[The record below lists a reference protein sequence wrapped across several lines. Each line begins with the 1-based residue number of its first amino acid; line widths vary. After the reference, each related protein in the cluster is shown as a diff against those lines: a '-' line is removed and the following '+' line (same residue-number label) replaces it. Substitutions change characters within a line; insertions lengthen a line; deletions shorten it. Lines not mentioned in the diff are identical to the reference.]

1 MSDQGQPEDLLDQIA
16 AEHQADLL
24 DQVAS
29 ESTSTPARAPA
40 SAPPEIQRLVSASRP
55 WPASV
60 PGTQSPAPQAVTP
73 PKPSVPTASI
83 SSYKPSNW
91 DRLKAAV
98 PVIGEVADVVSGR
111 KPASAPMPLK
121 DVTQLLYP
129 ERVYTPTEQEAHPI
143 RTGVDEFAGGLT
155 SPENILLVQGLGAL
169 GILPGTAGRLIP
181 RLASAGFS
189 VQMVHDAIRQ
199 TPEALAAW
207 NRGDKGEAERIGTH
221 VVLNTLMAGL
231 SARHAVKGDAGALV
245 RSAADRP
252 LAPSQEPTLPRQQPQ
267 STVAPEVQNAAASM
281 ARAQQTEVMA
291 QRVARGM
298 PPVPVPPP
306 APAPPSNPEITAE
319 IVQQVGEHIESLPKE
334 QQAQAIV
341 DAHGELANGL
351 LQQGKVVTP
360 DGTLHLVKG
369 PDQADTLAAAIINNE
384 VKRQDKVAEE
394 KQPAKNNGE
403 AMGAARMAAKAVV
416 AAKPEAEPEPVTNS
430 GVVNAPPETAAKEP
444 PKVTSPDLLDKIAGE
459 PKKGDRVRIAD
470 IETPATVGYMSDAN
484 GLKVLRVEFDE
495 PTKVP
500 WDSKLVTKANV
511 PTKYQKS
518 VEAFT
523 EPEAEPKREDTP
535 ESLAKEL
542 VTSDSGQ
549 FEPDK
554 IAAAAGKGTGAIGDY
569 LRSEV
574 EANKRARKLQSE
586 MYDLESQHQG
596 TVLRA
601 VQAMERTGKEY
612 GKNLAADSEAVYH
625 HLENPE
631 GHDLTPEQDNLLD
644 NHVLPVMEDTNTK
657 FARLK
662 ELLGQDANL
671 VGNYVHRVVKD
682 KGDWLDR
689 AVAGQKGGT
698 GRGNLLSKSAP
709 QTKGRTMMALED
721 ENGTRRV
728 VSVKGGEVT
737 AWDAGQSE
745 KLGKIGT
752 ESQNIREQVAKINQR
767 VQKLEDERRTLLATP
782 SRVKVTFERRKN
794 ITEEIDQLERDH
806 DRIENSIPPGEL
818 DDRVFVD
825 DAGKHWKVTQ
835 ATTKEIEANTGLKY
849 YHNALASALVS
860 NIQITKALR
869 GAEFVE
875 SFKNSPEFKDI
886 AFHRGDGNPPDKW
899 KPTELPQLRDYYF
912 EPHTA
917 EVLNWFAER
926 IKGHDPS
933 AYDQIGNFLR
943 TSIFFNPL
951 IHTPNIAVHWAV
963 EKGLR
968 GYMPDRWLASYRA
981 GVKAINAVT
990 HQNQDFLEALDA
1002 GAPLQSQR
1010 EDVAKVTQ
1018 LFFESLTKGLKS
1030 EEPWA
1035 TRLAKQ
1041 VGMAPVDLVK
1051 GIYRFSG
1058 KATWT
1063 TNDVAFLQA
1072 AYEKVEQG
1080 MPLKQALTETAKH
1093 IPDYRLPTRIL
1104 NSTTIA
1110 KVMSNP
1116 ALTMFGQYHYGAL
1129 RSYGEMAK
1137 SALGISDVPGRSKAA
1152 EVGHGW
1158 EMLAALG
1165 LVTFVVYPMIDR
1177 ALQEATGNKNARLRR
1192 AGAATFPWNIQQL
1205 AKHEKTPTEVLE
1217 ATATPAIHTK
1227 TGIEV
1232 ITNHNWRTG
1241 REIRDPL
1248 ADWHTQAQQVG
1259 RHLAEAI
1266 SPVGA
1271 ASRWAEGGPEARK
1284 RLAYGFLGVS
1294 FAKTHAEKL
1303 ASDIAAKKMGV
1314 EAETPEQRAA
1324 YSRRSEILEA
1334 LRKGDDK
1341 PLSQA
1346 LSERQIN
1353 SEQARELRRRARLT
1367 PLQDKVRN
1375 FRYRE
1380 LWQVY
1385 EAADP
1390 DEKKQLEH
1398 TLRRKRAELFEKSRG
1413 EEVGETEVQQ

>member
-1 MSDQGQPEDLLDQIA
+1 
-16 AEHQADLL
+16 
-24 DQVAS
+24 
-29 ESTSTPARAPA
+29 
-40 SAPPEIQRLVSASRP
+40 
-55 WPASV
+55 
-60 PGTQSPAPQAVTP
+60 
-73 PKPSVPTASI
+73 
-83 SSYKPSNW
+83 
-91 DRLKAAV
+91 
-98 PVIGEVADVVSGR
+98 
-111 KPASAPMPLK
+111 MPLK

-143 RTGVDEFAGGLT
+143 RTGFDEFAGSLT
-155 SPENILLVQGLGAL
+155 SPENILLMQGLGAL

-231 SARHAVKGDAGALV
+231 SARHAVKGEAGALV

-252 LAPSQEPTLPRQQPQ
+252 LAQEPQ

-281 ARAQQTEVMA
+281 ARAQQIDVMA

-306 APAPPSNPEITAE
+306 APAPPPVTAE
-319 IVQQVGEHIESLPKE
+319 VVQQVGEHIESLPKE
-334 QQAQAIV
+334 QQAQAII

-351 LQQGKVVTP
+351 LQQGKVVTR

-369 PDQADTLAAAIINNE
+369 PDQADTLAAAIINDE
-384 VKRQDKVAEE
+384 VKRRNQAPEAQK
-394 KQPAKNNGE
+394 PAPRSGGMDQ
-403 AMGAARMAAKAVV
+403 AALQSAADMGVGRLAAKAVAEHV
-416 AAKPEAEPEPVTNS
+416 QEARKPEVVPGEPATEEPTNETVRPAAALPERSAEPIASPASAEKVES
-430 GVVNAPPETAAKEP
+430 AAPSATAN
-444 PKVTSPDLLDKIAGE
+444 DLLDKIAAE
-459 PKKGDRVRIAD
+459 PKKGDRVQIAG
-470 IETPATVGYMSDAN
+470 IETPATVGYVSDAN
-484 GLKVLRVEFDE
+484 GLKVMRVEFDE

-500 WDSKLVTKANV
+500 WDSKPVTKANV
-511 PTKYQKS
+511 PTKYQGK
-518 VEAFT
+518 VTAW
-523 EPEAEPKREDTP
+523 EAEEP
-535 ESLAKEL
+535 ESLAGEL
-542 VTSDSGQ
+542 ATSESGQ
-549 FEPDK
+549 FEPGK
-554 IAAAAGKGTGAIGDY
+554 IGAAAGKGTGAIGDY
-569 LRSEV
+569 LRSEA
-574 EANKRARKLQSE
+574 EANKRARELHSA

-644 NHVLPVMEDTNTK
+644 NQVLPVMEDTNTK

-682 KGDWLDR
+682 KGNWLDR

-721 ENGTRRV
+721 ADGTRRV

-737 AWDAGQSE
+737 AWDAGKAE
-745 KLGKIGT
+745 KLGEIGT
-752 ESQNIREQVAKINQR
+752 ESQNIREQVSKINQR
-767 VQKLEDERRTLLATP
+767 VRKLEDERRTLLATP

-794 ITEEIDQLERDH
+794 ITEEIDQLERDR
-806 DRIENSIPPGEL
+806 DRIENSIPSGEL
-818 DDRVFVD
+818 NDRVFVD

-835 ATTKEIEANTGLKY
+835 ATTKEIEANTGLRY
-849 YHNALASALVS
+849 YHDALASALVS

-917 EVLNWFAER
+917 EVLDWFAER

-951 IHTPNIAVHWAV
+951 IHTPNIAVHWTV

-968 GYMPDRWLASYRA
+968 GYMPDRWRASYRA

-990 HQNQDFLEALDA
+990 HQNQDFLDALDA

-1018 LFFESLTKGLKS
+1018 LFFDSLTKGLES

-1158 EMLAALG
+1158 EMLATLG

-1324 YSRRSEILEA
+1324 YSRRYEILEA

-1413 EEVGETEVQQ
+1413 EEVGETEAQQ